1 MQVDSMLNDCKSI
14 RACLTLASRSE
25 RTDMN
30 KKRIKTIAAILII
43 VAGLFVFLYPTISYI
58 WNGYRDSRL
67 ITEYN
72 HSIAEADAEVKADKF
87 EDARKYNEKVAAK
100 TTKSIIGPEDPED
113 DEYKSLLNFSGNGIM
128 GYIEIPKIA
137 AKLPV
142 YHYSN
147 ADALEKGAG
156 HIYGTSLPIGG
167 ARTHSVLTGHRG
179 LASASML
186 SDLNRL
192 NMGDEFYIHVGGE
205 TLAYKVCQ
213 IRTVLP
219 QETGSLMIEEGRDL
233 VTLVTCTPYAI
244 NSHRLLVTGERT
256 DYVKCEAEEVTQT
269 GMIMHAFNPIKLTII
284 TGLIL
289 ITSVCVFRTVIK
301 KSKGADEY
309 AKE

>member
-1 MQVDSMLNDCKSI
+1 MDKRLNHN
-14 RACLTLASRSE
+14 LL
-25 RTDMN
+25 
-30 KKRIKTIAAILII
+30 KRVLAILLI
-43 VAGLFVFLYPTISYI
+43 VAGLLCFLYPTISYI

-72 HSIAEADAEVKADKF
+72 HSVAEADAEIQADKL
-87 EDARKYNEKVAAK
+87 ESARKYNQKVAAK

-147 ADALEKGAG
+147 ADVLEKGAG

-167 ARTHSVLTGHRG
+167 TNTHSVLTGHRG

-192 NMGDEFYIHVGGE
+192 NTGDEFYIHVGGE
-205 TLAYKVCQ
+205 TLAYRVCQ

-219 QETGSLMIEEGRDL
+219 QETDSLTIEEGRDL
-233 VTLVTCTPYAI
+233 VTLITCTPYAI

-256 DYVKCEAEEVTQT
+256 EYVKEGAEEVTSAE
-269 GMIMHAFNPIKLTII
+269 MMVHAFNPVRMTLFFTA
-284 TGLIL
+284 IL
-289 ITSVCVFRTVIK
+289 IVPVGIFAGK
-301 KSKGADEY
+301 KQR
-309 AKE
+309 AKKCSRSE